1 MILFL
6 ILQLALSA
14 GLFLLGRWG
23 RLHADLLVT
32 RSLPDEH
39 RARRLN
45 ALRRGGLACQVLGVV
60 FALAAVPAL
69 L

>member
-1 MILFL
+1 MAVSL
-6 ILQLALSA
+6 ILQLTLAV

-23 RLHADLLVT
+23 RLRGDILVP

-45 ALRRGGLACQVLGVV
+45 ALRRGGAACQVLGVV
-60 FALAAVPAL
+60 FALAVIPAL